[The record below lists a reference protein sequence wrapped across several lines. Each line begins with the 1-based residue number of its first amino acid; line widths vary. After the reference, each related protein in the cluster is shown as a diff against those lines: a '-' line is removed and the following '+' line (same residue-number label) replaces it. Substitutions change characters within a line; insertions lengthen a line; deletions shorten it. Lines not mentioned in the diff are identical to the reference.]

1 MIYTLTVNPSIDY
14 HMVLGKELVPGS
26 INRANEEIVYP
37 GGKGI
42 NVSIMLRR
50 LGSES
55 VALGFIAGRT
65 GDMLRQLCQDLDC
78 RSDFV
83 QLPEGET
90 RINVKVDG
98 TKKETAINGQGPQ
111 IPADSVGALLEK
123 VSVLTPDDILVV
135 SGSFPKDSLYV
146 CEAIYE
152 AAAASG
158 ARLVVDTTGEA
169 LRKALAYKPFLIKPN
184 EEELCDLFETMTASH
199 KDIEELMHKAQQIG
213 AQNVLLSRGEKGA
226 VYLSSDGR
234 LFDVKLDRH
243 IDPVSTVGAGDSLL
257 AGFLA
262 SIEQNRPLTYLGDET
277 LKKALRQGCAAGTA
291 TAGTSWLAE
300 SEAVNSVKAFV
311 KVTKAEL

>member
-65 GDMLRQLCQDLDC
+65 GDMLRLLCQDLDC

-123 VSVLTPDDILVV
+123 ISVLTPDDILVV

-213 AQNVLLSRGEKGA
+213 AQNVLLSLGEKGA

-291 TAGTSWLAE
+291 TAMTSWLAE
-300 SEAVNSVKAFV
+300 AEAVNSVKAFV
-311 KVTKAEL
+311 KVTKSDL

>member
-123 VSVLTPDDILVV
+123 ISVLTPDDILVV

-291 TAGTSWLAE
+291 TAMTSWLAE